1 MKEFTALNIIQLT
14 EENRDKAIALME
26 KVFTLEQQIPKDY
39 LPVKV
44 YPQMSWGILQNGELV
59 ALAIAWWE
67 GDIWHWGRYA
77 VDPGLRGKGLGKRLA
92 HVSLKALF
100 EAGAKEIHI
109 DARDITV
116 ELLGKMGARAVG
128 ETFDF
133 YGRVTP
139 MRLNAKD
146 FK

>member
-1 MKEFTALNIIQLT
+1 MEDLTTLNIIQLS
-14 EENRDKAIALME
+14 EENKEKAIALME

-44 YPQMSWGILQNGELV
+44 YPQMSWGILQNGELL

-67 GDIWHWGRYA
+67 EGLWHWGRYA

-116 ELLGKMGARAVG
+116 DLLSKMGARAVG

>member
-1 MKEFTALNIIQLT
+1 MEDLTTLNIIQLS
-14 EENRDKAIALME
+14 EENKEKAIALME

-44 YPQMSWGILQNGELV
+44 YPQMSWGILQNGELM

-67 GDIWHWGRYA
+67 GNIWHWGRYT
-77 VDPGLRGKGLGKRLA
+77 VDPSLRGKGLGKRLA
-92 HVSLKALF
+92 HTSLKALF
-100 EAGAKEIHI
+100 EAGAIEIHI

-116 ELLGKMGARAVG
+116 DLLSKMGAKVVG